1 MEQQLQQHPSRAVL
15 HTSYL
20 YHISMPVRSSR
31 ERSSFLEKARAC
43 DPWRWQNRARSLAC
57 IIFIIRLFL
66 PRLLLAFNQF
76 PRRHLSIP
84 FPLYST
90 VRQSA
95 RVLDRALSLLMRT
108 SALTPARSVGA
119 ALCLFLSLFPT
130 ETTAAPQ
137 ASSTSSGSGA
147 ANSTAPRPL
156 GTRAHHGLQ
165 ADWMQV
171 NSIYIGFLPDW
182 SRENPIDINVRLGK
196 SMAIIG
202 DYVDIREDDL
212 SLSQVRY
219 HNDAIVRLRDYS
231 VYAPAIRP
239 RMRLSQWTD
248 DMSTAVAR
256 MAQNMN
262 QQGVKVWLRFAW
274 EMNGDWMEYGNQP
287 DDYRR
292 VFQSVSVAVKQA
304 TNETWMLWAPNV
316 RYGETESLAGYSAYY
331 PGRDCEFWLLSSA
344 VANLRLTPE
353 HPDRCFCRCRHCRTV
368 LVPTWRRGPGSKRGC
383 LHVCPQLIQP
393 SVRAGPPHHHR

>member
-1 MEQQLQQHPSRAVL
+1 
-15 HTSYL
+15 
-20 YHISMPVRSSR
+20 
-31 ERSSFLEKARAC
+31 
-43 DPWRWQNRARSLAC
+43 
-57 IIFIIRLFL
+57 
-66 PRLLLAFNQF
+66 
-76 PRRHLSIP
+76 
-84 FPLYST
+84 
-90 VRQSA
+90 
-95 RVLDRALSLLMRT
+95 
-108 SALTPARSVGA
+108 
-119 ALCLFLSLFPT
+119 
-130 ETTAAPQ
+130 
-137 ASSTSSGSGA
+137 
-147 ANSTAPRPL
+147 
-156 GTRAHHGLQ
+156 
-165 ADWMQV
+165 MQV

-248 DMSTAVAR
+248 DMSMAVAR

-292 VFQSVSVAVKQA
+292 VFQSVAVAVKQG

-331 PGRDCEFWLLSSA
+331 PGRDYVDIAGLSLYPPGEEGQVADEGSFTSALSSFSRLYGRDHPIIIA
-344 VANLRLTPE
+344 ETAAPYAYEIPSSLMSSYCDDCDIRGPLPDPDDLTPTSNERASEAAVKIGWLEQIVSDDTAGRYPNLTAVCFFNYMKYGSE
-353 HPDRCFCRCRHCRTV
+353 HGGSGQRIVDFRNAGGDDETEAQFRQIVGNVTAYQGGFSGRAQKGTVSGTLPV
-368 LVPTWRRGPGSKRGC
+368 LVSLGAALFGIC
-383 LHVCPQLIQP
+383 LL
-393 SVRAGPPHHHR
+393 